1 MKPRAYHGA
10 SYQLGNLNFY
20 VSSKAVLLVYTILS
34 CEPLFDYI
42 PLKQLK
48 PKAPNTR
55 GKNSVHGNSTSLLSL
70 AGTICF
76 YLLLNF

>member
-1 MKPRAYHGA
+1 MKL
-10 SYQLGNLNFY
+10 S
-20 VSSKAVLLVYTILS
+20 AVLLLYIIQS
-34 CEPLFDYI
+34 CDTCFDYI

-55 GKNSVHGNSTSLLSL
+55 GKNSVHGTSTTLLLL

-76 YLLLNF
+76 YLLFNL

>member
-1 MKPRAYHGA
+1 MHFCFFILFKVAIPVSITYHE
-10 SYQLGNLNFY
+10 
-20 VSSKAVLLVYTILS
+20 K
-34 CEPLFDYI
+34 
-42 PLKQLK
+42 KLK

-55 GKNSVHGNSTSLLSL
+55 GKNSVHGNSTSLLLL

>member
-1 MKPRAYHGA
+1 MKL
-10 SYQLGNLNFY
+10 S
-20 VSSKAVLLVYTILS
+20 AVLLLYIIQS
-34 CEPLFDYI
+34 CDTCFDYI

-55 GKNSVHGNSTSLLSL
+55 GKNSVHGTSTTLLLL

-76 YLLLNF
+76 YLLFNF